1 MSVRP
6 LPNLAETNV
15 LARQIA
21 QAVATG
27 DVLLIDGPLGA
38 GKTTFVRALVEHLGG
53 VPTRVASPTFTLLN
67 QYQGQQVGV
76 IHIDAYRLQGPADLD
91 GLGFSDLAENHLA
104 VIEWGERVAGAFIH
118 HAGCWRLIF
127 AHGEEPDTRVVTV
140 TAPARCAQTWEPT
153 ATLAAAQAMTL
164 DLPVTPSADP
174 STEPSTEPAHGQS
187 ARGQVVTI
195 PADAQGNDPLAK
207 AYVSAHQLTCA
218 FRTLSW
224 VWFTAALAAVTGCGL
239 LAAELHGQ
247 GDALSRFGDW
257 PAFLAGAVT
266 AAALVAL
273 AGAIRQQRDPMALPV
288 VQEAG
293 MAATLIS
300 LVYFVLYDPLI
311 GLGLVTAL
319 LCTVYLATIAFR
331 LLALVLGGRRG
342 AHAADLQTPPGGWPL
357 YTVLVPLYREV
368 HVARNIL
375 ASLARLDYPREQLD
389 VKFLLEADDPAT
401 LAALQAAGIP
411 EWAEVVIVP
420 HAQPKTKPRACN
432 HGLQRARGD
441 FLVVFDAEDRPEPD
455 QLKQAVLAFS
465 VAPPQ
470 VACLQAQL
478 AYHNHRQ
485 NLLTRWFAMEYNVW
499 FRRYLPGLAR
509 LGSPLPLGG
518 TSNHFRT
525 AVLRTLGG
533 WDPFNV
539 TEDCDLG
546 VRLHLANHRTAL
558 LDSTTWE
565 EANSRVGNWLRQRSR
580 WLKGYFVTH
589 VVWGRRPLWLLFKLG
604 PWSAWGFLLSVL
616 FVPLLAA
623 TNLVLWSYAGL
634 YATLVG
640 IDLAHGFSLWT
651 ILAERDWAD
660 ERLSWPMW
668 YAGPLEDPFFGGLS
682 QIFFIAS
689 AVLLAGN
696 AAFMVIA
703 GLAGRR
709 PGQRGVWLVS
719 LLLPLYWVLISL
731 AAWKGLWQ
739 ALVKPHYW
747 EKTLHGLD
755 TGSEGAKE
763 RGSERTATS

>member
-6 LPNLAETNV
+6 LSTLAETAV

-21 QAVATG
+21 HSAAAG
-27 DVLLIDGPLGA
+27 DVLLVDGPLGA

-53 VPTRVASPTFTLLN
+53 DPTQVASPTFTLLN
-67 QYQGQQVGV
+67 QYQGQQFGV
-76 IHIDAYRLQGPADLD
+76 IHIDAYRLQGPADLE
-91 GLGFSDLAENHLA
+91 GFGFSDLAEDHLA
-104 VIEWGERVAGAFIH
+104 VIEWGERVAAAFVD
-118 HAGCWRLIF
+118 HASCWRLTF
-127 AHGEEPDTRVVTV
+127 AHGEEPDTRLVTV
-140 TAPARCAQTWEPT
+140 TAPARCTSTWDLTALVAQT
-153 ATLAAAQAMTL
+153 QAFTVG
-164 DLPVTPSADP
+164 LPVDAAPNQAHQP
-174 STEPSTEPAHGQS
+174 STSGP
-187 ARGQVVTI
+187 VVTI
-195 PADAQGNDPLAK
+195 PADAQGTDPLAK
-207 AYVSAHQLTCA
+207 AYVSAHRLTCA

-224 VWFTAALAAVTGCGL
+224 GWFAAALTAVTGCGL

-257 PAFLAGAVT
+257 PAFLAGAAT

-273 AGAIRQQRDPMALPV
+273 AGAIRRQRDPLALPV

-293 MAATLIS
+293 MAATLVALIY
-300 LVYFVLYDPLI
+300 LVLYDPLI

-342 AHAADLQTPPGGWPL
+342 AHTSNPQTPPGGWPL

-368 HVARNIL
+368 NVARNIL

-411 EWAEVVIVP
+411 ESAEVVIVP

-441 FLVVFDAEDRPEPD
+441 FLVIFDAEDQPEPD
-455 QLKQAVLAFS
+455 QLKQAVLAFRA
-465 VAPPQ
+465 APPQ

-509 LGSPLPLGG
+509 LGSPIPLGG

-546 VRLHLANHRTAL
+546 VRLHLAGHRTAL

-589 VVWGRRPLWLLFKLG
+589 VVWGRRPLWLLFRLG
-604 PWSAWGFLLSVL
+604 PWSVWGFLLSVL

-623 TNLVLWSYAGL
+623 TNLVLWAYAGL

-640 IDLAHGFSLWT
+640 IDLAHGFPLWT

-668 YAGPLEDPFFGGLS
+668 YAGPLEDPFFGNLS

-696 AAFMVIA
+696 VAFMVIA

-709 PGQRGVWLVS
+709 PGQRGVWPVS
-719 LLLPLYWVLISL
+719 LLLPLYWILISL

-755 TGSEGAKE
+755 HGETSGTHEGKSA
-763 RGSERTATS
+763 

>member
-6 LPNLAETNV
+6 LPTLADTDA
-15 LARQIA
+15 LAHQIA
-21 QAVATG
+21 RAAAAG
-27 DVLLIDGPLGA
+27 DVLLLDGPLGA
-38 GKTTFVRALVEHLGG
+38 GKTTFVRALVGHLGG
-53 VPTRVASPTFTLLN
+53 DPTCVASPTFTLLH
-67 QYQGQQVGV
+67 QYQGGQIGI
-76 IHIDAYRLQGPADLD
+76 IHLDAYRLQDPADLE
-91 GLGFSDLAENHLA
+91 GLGFSDLAEDRLA
-104 VIEWGERVAGAFIH
+104 VIEWGERVAAAFVD
-118 HAGCWRLIF
+118 HAGCWRLTF
-127 AHGEEPDTRVVTV
+127 AHGEEPVARLVTV
-140 TAPARCAQTWEPT
+140 TAPARCAGIWDQTASAAAPQAIT
-153 ATLAAAQAMTL
+153 VALAAAPAQ
-164 DLPVTPSADP
+164 DPSAQP
-174 STEPSTEPAHGQS
+174 PANGS
-187 ARGQVVTI
+187 VVAI
-195 PADAQGNDPLAK
+195 PVDAQGNDPLVR
-207 AYVSAHQLTCA
+207 AYVSTHRQNCA

-224 VWFTAALAAVTGCGL
+224 SWFAAALAAVAGCGL

-257 PAFLAGAVT
+257 PAFLTGAAT

-273 AGAIRQQRDPMALPV
+273 AGAIRRQRDPLALPV

-293 MAATLIS
+293 MAATLVA
-300 LVYFVLYDPLI
+300 LAYLVLYDPLI

-319 LCTVYLATIAFR
+319 LCTVYLAAISFR
-331 LLALVLGGRRG
+331 LLALMLGGRRG
-342 AHAADLQTPPGGWPL
+342 AHATDLQAPPGGWPL

-368 HVARNIL
+368 NVARNIL
-375 ASLARLDYPREQLD
+375 ASLARLDYPRERLD
-389 VKFLLEADDPAT
+389 VKFLLETDDPAT

-420 HAQPKTKPRACN
+420 FAQPKTKPRACN

-441 FLVVFDAEDRPEPD
+441 FLVIFDAEDRPEPD
-455 QLKQAVLAFS
+455 QLKQAVLAFQA
-465 VAPPQ
+465 APPQ

-499 FRRYLPGLAR
+499 FQRYLPGLAR

-546 VRLHLANHRTAL
+546 VRLHLAGHRTAL

-589 VVWGRRPLWLLFKLG
+589 VVWSRRPLWLLHRLG
-604 PWSAWGFLLSVL
+604 PWSVWGFLLSVL

-623 TNLVLWSYAGL
+623 TNLVLWAYAGL

-640 IDLAHGFSLWT
+640 IDLAHGFPLWT
-651 ILAERDWAD
+651 ILAERDWAA

-668 YAGPLEDPFFGGLS
+668 YAGPLEDPFFGTLS

-696 AAFMVIA
+696 LAFMVIA

-709 PGQRGVWLVS
+709 PGQRGVWPVA
-719 LLLPLYWVLISL
+719 LLLPLYWILISL

-755 TGSEGAKE
+755 HGSEGAKE
-763 RGSERTATS
+763 RGSEGTATP

>member
-1 MSVRP
+1 MPERP
-6 LPNLAETNV
+6 LTTLAETAA

-21 QAVATG
+21 HAASAG
-27 DVLLIDGPLGA
+27 DVLLVDGPLGA

-53 VPTRVASPTFTLLN
+53 DPTRVASPTFTLLN
-67 QYQGQQVGV
+67 QYQGQQLNV
-76 IHIDAYRLQGPADLD
+76 IHLDAYRLQGPADLE
-91 GLGFSDLAENHLA
+91 GLGLSDLAEDHLA
-104 VIEWGERVAGAFIH
+104 VIEWGERVAAAFAD
-118 HAGCWRLIF
+118 HAGCWRLTF
-127 AHGEEPDTRVVTV
+127 AHGEEPETRLVTV
-140 TAPARCAQTWEPT
+140 TAPARCAHTWEFIAPV
-153 ATLAAAQAMTL
+153 APPQAVM
-164 DLPVTPSADP
+164 VEKSADAARN
-174 STEPSTEPAHGQS
+174 SADRPANNG
-187 ARGQVVTI
+187 AVVTI

-207 AYVSAHQLTCA
+207 AYVAAHRLTCA

-224 VWFTAALAAVTGCGL
+224 GWFAAALVAVTGCGL
-239 LAAELHGQ
+239 LAAELHGE

-257 PAFLAGAVT
+257 PAFLAGTAT
-266 AAALVAL
+266 AAVLVAL
-273 AGAIRQQRDPMALPV
+273 TGAIRRRRDPLALPI

-293 MAATLIS
+293 MAATLVALAYI
-300 LVYFVLYDPLI
+300 VLYDPLV
-311 GLGLVTAL
+311 GLGIVTAL
-319 LCTVYLATIAFR
+319 LCTVYLAAIAFR

-342 AHAADLQTPPGGWPL
+342 AHETDLQTPPGGWPL

-368 HVARNIL
+368 NVARNIL
-375 ASLARLDYPREQLD
+375 ASLARLDYPRERLD

-411 EWAEVVIVP
+411 AWAEVVIVP

-432 HGLQRARGD
+432 HGLERARGD
-441 FLVVFDAEDRPEPD
+441 FLVIFDAEDRPEPD
-455 QLKQAVLAFS
+455 QLKQAVLAFLA
-465 VAPPQ
+465 APPA

-509 LGSPLPLGG
+509 LGSPIPLGG

-525 AVLRTLGG
+525 AILRSLGG

-546 VRLHLANHRTAL
+546 VRLHLAGHRTAL

-589 VVWGRRPLWLLFKLG
+589 VVWGRRPLWLLIRLG
-604 PWSAWGFLLSVL
+604 PWSVWGFLLSVL

-623 TNLVLWSYAGL
+623 TNLVLWAYAGL

-640 IDLAHGFSLWT
+640 IDLAHGFPLWT

-660 ERLSWPMW
+660 ERVSWPMW
-668 YAGPLEDPFFGGLS
+668 YAGPLEDPWFGPLS

-696 AAFMVIA
+696 VAFMVIA

-709 PGQRGVWLVS
+709 PGQRGVWPVS
-719 LLLPLYWVLISL
+719 LLLPLYWLLISL

-755 TGSEGAKE
+755 EGSGE
-763 RGSERTATS
+763 RGAGSGERPQENAATS